1 MEVCGG
7 GGGAA
12 VGGLFSKIG
21 LDLGVSN
28 KAGLEA
34 AAAAVM
40 AAERPFTFVAAAA
53 VGRNTE
59 AREGS
64 FMRSLRSTEGC
75 VF

>member
-1 MEVCGG
+1 MKISY
-7 GGGAA
+7 
-12 VGGLFSKIG
+12 VGGLFSRIG
-21 LDLGVSN
+21 LDFGVSN

-40 AAERPFTFVAAAA
+40 AAESPFTFVAAA